1 MRYNLGSESLWL
13 FAFFNKQNNILK
25 KSKNIWLMLL
35 TSLAGGFKVWGLTN
49 LMRATNIHPILCLY
63 SKRVTPWNVWGWQD
77 YHVFGV
83 TFRNWSPYKSKIKS
97 VWFRCILLGNVEC
110 FLSPHHQ
117 DLSAADLCDSST
129 APLGWPFTPRLTSA
143 NPTLFLLPTCSRPV
157 LPFWVTG
164 AIANPVATPGTG
176 PLPHHLIIP

>member
-1 MRYNLGSESLWL
+1 M
-13 FAFFNKQNNILK
+13 
-25 KSKNIWLMLL
+25 
-35 TSLAGGFKVWGLTN
+35 
-49 LMRATNIHPILCLY
+49 
-63 SKRVTPWNVWGWQD
+63 
-77 YHVFGV
+77 VFGV

-143 NPTLFLLPTCSRPV
+143 NPTLFLLPTCSQPV

-164 AIANPVATPGTG
+164 ATANPVATPGTG
-176 PLPHHLIIP
+176 LLPHHLIIPQVGTSAILVISPLCCCYPGSSTTIFFFFFFFFWPRKPQQPPPSWSSLSGLAPSQSTSPFCNQHSL

>member
-1 MRYNLGSESLWL
+1 
-13 FAFFNKQNNILK
+13 
-25 KSKNIWLMLL
+25 
-35 TSLAGGFKVWGLTN
+35 
-49 LMRATNIHPILCLY
+49 MRATNIHPILYTVRGLHREMCEAD
-63 SKRVTPWNVWGWQD
+63 RTTM
-77 YHVFGV
+77 VFGV

-117 DLSAADLCDSST
+117 GLSAADLCDSST

-143 NPTLFLLPTCSRPV
+143 NPTLFLLPTCSQPV

-164 AIANPVATPGTG
+164 ATANPVATPGTG
-176 PLPHHLIIP
+176 LLPHHLIIP